1 MIRRSRLDV
10 ELVRRHL
17 VGSRDE
23 AQELIRNGRVL
34 VNGAPADKAARHVG
48 SGDNLHVEGPP
59 ARFVSR
65 GGEKLQAALDHFE
78 ISALD
83 VRALD
88 VGASTGGF
96 TNCLLQNG
104 ARQVVAF
111 DVGHGQLH
119 PRVRQD
125 PRVVVVEGR
134 NIRQYDPQQWG
145 TDFDLVVVDVSFI
158 SLTVIAE
165 ILVSLCRVGGS
176 LVVLVKPQFEAG
188 RHEVSR
194 GRGVITDPVL
204 HEAACRKVEEAFT
217 AHGAEVRGSIPSP
230 LLGGSGNREFLLYL
244 TVRERLP
251 SMNLPG
257 GPS

>member
-1 MIRRSRLDV
+1 MIRRSRLDT
-10 ELVRRHL
+10 ELVRRRL
-17 VGSRDE
+17 AGSRDE
-23 AQELIRNGRVL
+23 AQDLIRNGRVL

-48 SGDNLHVEGPP
+48 TGDNLHVEGPP

-65 GGEKLQAALDHFE
+65 GGEKLQAALEHFR
-78 ISALD
+78 ISAVD
-83 VRALD
+83 ARALD

-96 TNCLLQNG
+96 TDCLLQAG
-104 ARQVVAF
+104 ARHVVAF

-119 PRVRQD
+119 PQVRHD

-145 TDFDLVVVDVSFI
+145 ADFDLVVADVSFI

-165 ILVSLCRVGGS
+165 ILVSLCRSEGS

-188 RHEVSR
+188 RAEVSR
-194 GRGVITDPVL
+194 GRGVISDPEI
-204 HEAACRKVEEAFT
+204 HEAACRKVADAFT
-217 AHGAEVRGSIPSP
+217 ARGAEIQGLIPSP
-230 LLGGSGNREFLLYL
+230 LLGGSGNREFLLYA

-251 SMNLPG
+251 AMNRPW